1 MLAAWWWIDRWRKST
16 GYTGLSL
23 EAQAAYR
30 NLLDELWLRDG
41 LLPDD
46 DRVLGNICGDARRWD
61 EVKPA
66 VLAHF
71 TRTVEGW
78 RHPTHDEVAAESQRR
93 RDKQA
98 AYRLRVGNTSGNG
111 IGNTS
116 GNKRPSPSPS
126 PSPSPYTV
134 SDSKIKV
141 VSSASA
147 KGPTHEP
154 PAVLIFPVTG
164 KGPSTWGLTE
174 SLVAEWTA
182 AFPALDV
189 LAESRKAL
197 VWIQANRRK
206 TARGMPR
213 FLVAWLNRATNTDVT
228 TRNPTGADVRQPGTW
243 IGGYRVEDMI
253 RTPEEVAA
261 DDEKEKARAR
271 YR

>member
-61 EVKPA
+61 EVKAA

-71 TRTVEGW
+71 TRTAEGW

-98 AYRLRVGNTSGNG
+98 AYRLRVGNMSGNG
-111 IGNTS
+111 GGNTS

-126 PSPSPYTV
+126 PSPSPISGT
-134 SDSKIKV
+134 
-141 VSSASA
+141 VSSAKDIVPSA
-147 KGPTHEP
+147 LTPTPSEDDGRFAQFWAAYP
-154 PAVLIFPVTG
+154 RKTG
-164 KGPSTWGLTE
+164 KAAALKSWTRLHPT
-174 SLVAEWTA
+174 AERLAQMLATLARQRAEPQWTKDA
-182 AFPALDV
+182 GQFIPHPA
-189 LAESRKAL
+189 
-197 VWIQANRRK
+197 
-206 TARGMPR
+206 T
-213 FLVAWLNRATNTDVT
+213 WLNQGRWDDEPTVASTEH
-228 TRNPTGADVRQPGTW
+228 TREPGTYVM
-243 IGGYRVEDMI
+243 GFRLEDLEK
-253 RTPEEVAA
+253 TPEELAA
-261 DDEKEKARAR
+261 AAEWEKVRAR